1 MMMMDENFSNVN
13 PSSSQP
19 CQEPSPARAS
29 VVNKAN
35 TKVAGPVIDLEI
47 RVVMRAATRL
57 LTRHRD
63 AISQRQLSVPFP
75 PLSRFRVSSASSRAS
90 EVPKE
95 DSACLGRGGSAHFIS
110 STCSFFFCLALW
122 PSGLRLPSAVVFC
135 SVRPMAMAWHASGW
149 AGRRTEARCLEASMQ
164 SLRSWRTLTFLG
176 GRRRRRRW
184 YGLRRR
190 SDSVAFL

>member
-1 MMMMDENFSNVN
+1 MDENFSNVN

-63 AISQRQLSVPFP
+63 AISQRAANFP
-75 PLSRFRVSSASSRAS
+75 SLFLLYHAFVFRQPAVERARSLRKILRVSEGAGPLTSFLPPAASSS
-90 EVPKE
+90 V
-95 DSACLGRGGSAHFIS
+95 
-110 STCSFFFCLALW
+110 W

-149 AGRRTEARCLEASMQ
+149 AGRRTEARCLEASIHA
-164 SLRSWRTLTFLG
+164 
-176 GRRRRRRW
+176 
-184 YGLRRR
+184 
-190 SDSVAFL
+190 VP